1 MVSNYSQTSL
11 ELSRLSDSVFTLKGD
26 GGAASSA
33 ARLDCVKASEH
44 CQREYSCST
53 KYRMMRQ
60 CVAGRESNFSAVTGP
75 EAQGECRSAID
86 AMKQSS
92 LNNCRCRRGMKKEK
106 NCLRI
111 FWSIFQSLQGNDL
124 LEYSPYEPVNSR
136 LSDIFRLAPIIA
148 AEPAS
153 TKENNCLSAAKA
165 CNLNDTC
172 KKYRS
177 AYINPCTSRVSAS
190 EVCNKRKCHKALRQ
204 FFDKVINRHFALDTL

>member
-1 MVSNYSQTSL
+1 MILTLVFILSILDSL
-11 ELSRLSDSVFTLKGD
+11 FTLKGD
-26 GGAASSA
+26 GGSASRA
-33 ARLDCVKASEH
+33 VRLDCVKASEQ
-44 CQREYSCST
+44 CLKEYSCST

-75 EAQGECRSAID
+75 EAQGECRSAIE

-92 LNNCRCRRGMKKEK
+92 LYNCRCRRGMKKEK

-148 AEPAS
+148 G
-153 TKENNCLSAAKA
+153 
-165 CNLNDTC
+165 
-172 KKYRS
+172 
-177 AYINPCTSRVSAS
+177 
-190 EVCNKRKCHKALRQ
+190 KRL
-204 FFDKVINRHFALDTL
+204 